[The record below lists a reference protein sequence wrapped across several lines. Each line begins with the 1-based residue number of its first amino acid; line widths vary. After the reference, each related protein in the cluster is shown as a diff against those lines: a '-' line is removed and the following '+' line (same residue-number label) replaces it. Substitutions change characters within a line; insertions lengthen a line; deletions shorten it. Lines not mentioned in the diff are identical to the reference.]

1 MRKTPGVMPITSG
14 AASHVRASGGLVG
27 QFSTRT
33 RIANAA
39 WSLWTFEGTRMPAG
53 HLTQRTALAPT
64 TDIRGVV
71 VFDDGVSGSRKWSP
85 PV

>member
-1 MRKTPGVMPITSG
+1 MKTYQVMPITPG
-14 AASHVRASGGLVG
+14 AASQVCVAGWVAPSGVP
-27 QFSTRT
+27 T
-33 RIANAA
+33 RIGNAA
-39 WSLWTFEGTRMPAG
+39 WSLPTFEGTRVPADSMK
-53 HLTQRTALAPT
+53 QRMALALT